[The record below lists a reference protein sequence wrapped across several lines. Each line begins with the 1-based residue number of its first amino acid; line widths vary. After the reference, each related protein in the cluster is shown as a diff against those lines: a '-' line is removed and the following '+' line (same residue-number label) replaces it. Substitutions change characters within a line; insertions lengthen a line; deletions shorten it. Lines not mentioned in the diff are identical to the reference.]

1 MPTNTEKEFED
12 FLKEKHGENYHGTDD
27 DMPDAYEQGQRDLVG
42 EKVETKGTGGD
53 ETMTGSPDTLIS
65 LNWLVGEI
73 EGMKIDY
80 KDPGIPIGG
89 LDIHFKKA
97 MMEQKIHGHNSALTT
112 LQERIRSNKE

>member
-1 MPTNTEKEFED
+1 MANE
-12 FLKEKHGENYHGTDD
+12 Y
-27 DMPDAYEQGQRDLVG
+27 DMG

-73 EGMKIDY
+73 EGMKLKSL
-80 KDPGIPIGG
+80 KD
-89 LDIHFKKA
+89 LDKVSDISKA
-97 MMEQKIHGHNSALTT
+97 DAHNLALTA